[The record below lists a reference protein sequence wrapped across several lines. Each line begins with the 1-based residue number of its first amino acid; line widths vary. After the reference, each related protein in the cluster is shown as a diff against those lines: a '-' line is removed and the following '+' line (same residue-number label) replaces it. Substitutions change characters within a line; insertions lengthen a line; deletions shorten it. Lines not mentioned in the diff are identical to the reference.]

1 MADAIIV
8 GRNDITKSI
17 YIPVNY
23 TTTTTRSSSGDG
35 GSGTIPID
43 FSAVTGDAGSYV
55 ARINLHVTAKV
66 TTSSGSYYTTLVYIG
81 DGKLGIYFGENTAQN
96 STKTFSIDFVN
107 NRIVEVTGTKRSG
120 TTQVNENIKLDDF
133 SISFNQSYGNWG
145 RGSTVVWTITG
156 GITFVSL

>member
-8 GRNDITKSI
+8 GRNDITKSV
-17 YIPVNY
+17 YIPISY
-23 TTTTTRSSSGDG
+23 TVTTTRSSSGDG
-35 GSGTIPID
+35 GSGSIPLD
-43 FSAVTGDAGSYV
+43 LSAVTSNAGSYV
-55 ARINLHVTAKV
+55 ARINLHVTAEV
-66 TTSSGSYYTTLVYIG
+66 TTGSGSYYTTLVYIS
-81 DGKLGIYFGENTAQN
+81 DGKLGVYFGENADQN

-120 TTQVNENIKLDDF
+120 TTQVSENMKLDDF

-145 RGSTVVWTITG
+145 RSSTVVWTITG